1 MKILA
6 NSKIQI
12 LFEIRMCTE
21 THQTL
26 IVFHLTQQST
36 PSPNRNINLKY
47 SELNFVFSVP

>member
-21 THQTL
+21 TQQTL
-26 IVFHLTQQST
+26 IVSHLTQQLDGMQQLRLPT
-36 PSPNRNINLKY
+36 ETLI
-47 SELNFVFSVP
+47 